1 MVDLNDRE
9 IADFS
14 EKINYFPR
22 VSCNADLV
30 PLDLEEVETEEGAT
44 GYSFRCYVDNA
55 DPVGK
60 KSDWADPMPEI
71 GDKENPYSF
80 WFKITGWTK
89 KQKGLGTQ
97 AQRELRVLLAAL
109 AGEKH
114 TPDFDANGFLRK
126 LLKLRDADKLGA
138 FFRKVGMIELQQ
150 RGRESKEKEDEDG
163 NKIRYFNVDRKF
175 LPVEFDEE

>member
-22 VSCNADLV
+22 VSCNADIV
-30 PLDLEEVETEEGAT
+30 PVDLEEVETDEGAT
-44 GYSFRCYVDNA
+44 GYSFKCYVDSVEA
-55 DPVGK
+55 VGK
-60 KSDWADPMPEI
+60 KSEWADALPEI

-80 WFKITGWTK
+80 WLKLTGWTK
-89 KQKGLGTQ
+89 KTKGLGTQ

-114 TPDFDANGFLRK
+114 TPDFDANAMLRK
-126 LLKLRDADKLGA
+126 LEKLRAAGKLSK
-138 FFRKVGMIELQQ
+138 FFQSVGMIEVRQ
-150 RGRESKEKEDEDG
+150 RGRESKEKEDQDG
-163 NKIRYFNVDRKF
+163 NLVRYFNVDRTF
-175 LPVEFDEE
+175 HAIEFED